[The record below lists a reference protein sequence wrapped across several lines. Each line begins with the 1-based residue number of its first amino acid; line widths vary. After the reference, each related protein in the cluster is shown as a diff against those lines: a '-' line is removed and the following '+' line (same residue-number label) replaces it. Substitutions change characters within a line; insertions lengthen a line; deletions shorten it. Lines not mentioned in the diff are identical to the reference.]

1 VNIAIIGLGLMGGS
15 LGAALKRGARADR
28 VLGYARRAE
37 TRDAA
42 LAQGIVD
49 EAFES
54 PSACVREADVVA
66 LCLPVLAMEPCLVE
80 CRNALQGG
88 ALVTDVGST
97 KRDLH
102 ASLTTALDGVDALY
116 IGSHPMAGS
125 EESGLQAANPELY
138 RDSVVII
145 TPEEGVDDA
154 RIMQLW
160 EFWVSLGA
168 IVQATSPAEHD
179 RIVAATSHFPHLL
192 ASVLVRHVLSREHD
206 VEPYCGSGFRDS
218 TRIAEGPSDVWHDVF
233 NSNRENVLAELKAF
247 EEQLASVR
255 GILESEDFDALRVF
269 LEHSRVLRGKMG

>member
-15 LGAALKRGARADR
+15 LGAALKRGDRVDR
-28 VLGYARRAE
+28 VLGYARRGE

-54 PSACVREADVVA
+54 PTACVREADLVV

-80 CRNALQGG
+80 CRGALKGG

-102 ASLTTALDGVDALY
+102 DALTIALDGADALY

-125 EESGLQAANPELY
+125 EESGLQAADPELY
-138 RDSVVII
+138 RDSAVII
-145 TPEEGVDDA
+145 TPEQGADDA
-154 RIMQLW
+154 RVIQLW

-233 NSNRENVLAELKAF
+233 NSNRENLLAELKAF

-255 GILESEDFDALRVF
+255 EILESEDFEVLRVF
-269 LEHSRVLRGKMG
+269 LEHSRELREKVG